1 MNHRTNGGSLLETAG
16 GGVPAAHKNDLIGK
30 IMVSAIVILFT
41 IVLLILILHF
51 YVRWHVLRRAARRAR
66 RLRRLIFARDGQSP
80 PASHAVDPAVLKSL
94 PVLLFSATVAMTTI
108 SRNAPCPLC
117 RAAVEAISLAADSP
131 PVTDPCSSCQ
141 REELISSPSAD
152 SAAGEVVIDIPA
164 GAIEGLSGEAQGPM
178 SSSSRILC
186 LLWRS
191 LTLNIWRKRI
201 DGLVTEPEL
210 DGREAVPAP
219 AISRVAQTE

>member
-1 MNHRTNGGSLLETAG
+1 M
-16 GGVPAAHKNDLIGK
+16 I
-30 IMVSAIVILFT
+30 SAIVILFA

-80 PASHAVDPAVLKSL
+80 PGSHAVDPAVLKTL
-94 PVLLFSATVAMTTI
+94 PVLLFSGDGGDDDDLKECSVCLNEFEEGEKIRRLPRCAHSFHIDCIDMWF
-108 SRNAPCPLC
+108 SSHSSCPLC
-117 RAAVEAISLAADSP
+117 RAAVDL
-131 PVTDPCSSCQ
+131 CSSCQ

-164 GAIEGLSGEAQGPM
+164 GAIEGLSGEAQAPM
-178 SSSSRILC
+178 WSSSRILC
-186 LLWRS
+186 LIWRS